1 MLILKT
7 IVSSWV
13 GIELWKIV
21 NDFEFKIEF
30 KLSEAP
36 IAHKSTLYGK
46 PYTEHKYNFS

>member
-13 GIELWKIV
+13 GIEMWKIV
-21 NDFEFKIEF
+21 IEFGFKIEF

-36 IAHKSTLYGK
+36 IAYKKTLYGK
-46 PYTEHKYNFS
+46 P